1 MKWGWNSSIKPRR
14 HKDTKKSKSFCTDQD
29 EGEMTIFTAKV
40 QRGKEA
46 EGTLYFVSLHLCRF
60 AVKNLLARKSGGTR
74 FGADT
79 DFDVCLRGEYPESSS
94 ASNSSNRCF
103 HGLSHHLFA
112 PTKISPSV

>member
-1 MKWGWNSSIKPRR
+1 
-14 HKDTKKSKSFCTDQD
+14 
-29 EGEMTIFTAKV
+29 MTIFTAKA
-40 QRGKEA
+40 QRDKEA

-94 ASNSSNRCF
+94 ASNSSNRYKMNHTGKALLYGF
-103 HGLSHHLFA
+103 VPLWL
-112 PTKISPSV
+112 